1 MSLSKINPT
10 TTKTWQKLQHHFDEI
25 EGTHILDMFIDNPKR
40 EQEQNIVVDDF
51 FVDFSKNKWTKETID
66 LFINL
71 AEELNLKE
79 NIKNYF
85 EANTFNFT
93 ENRAVL
99 HTALRSKKNS
109 IRVGDK
115 NIIEDVEQVKAKI
128 KKFTNRIIDGK
139 QTGYTSLPF
148 TDIVNIGVGGSD
160 LGSKFVCN
168 SLKYYK
174 NHLNTHFVS
183 NIDGDATIDILQKL
197 NPETTL
203 VIVVSKSFGT
213 QETLKN
219 AVLVQNWF
227 LKQAPKT
234 AISKHFVAVTSNIEE
249 AKTFGINEDNIFPM
263 WNWVGGRFSL
273 WSAVGL
279 SIALSVSYEN
289 FDALLNGAES
299 ADTHFLK
306 ADLSE
311 NIPVLMAFLSIW
323 YTNFHKTTARAVI
336 PYAES
341 LEFFIPY
348 LQQAEMESCGKS
360 ADRNC
365 EEVNYQTGGVVFGTM
380 GTNSQHAFMQLLH
393 QGTKMIPTDFIGF
406 CRSLHKED
414 EHQKILMANLIAQ
427 SNALAFGT
435 KGEITD
441 NLYKKF
447 DGNKPSTT
455 FLIKELTPESLG
467 KLIAFYEH
475 KIFVQGILW
484 NINCYDQF
492 GVELGKKITNSLLET
507 IDTKEISP
515 LINFYN
521 QNKK

>member
-10 TTKTWQKLQHHFDEI
+10 TTKTWQKLQNHFDEI
-25 EGTHILDMFIDNPKR
+25 EGDHMLDMFHDNPKR
-40 EQEQNIVVDDF
+40 EQQLSIVFRDF
-51 FVDFSKNKWTKETID
+51 FVDFSKNRWTKSTID
-66 LFINL
+66 LFIDL
-71 AEELNLKE
+71 AKELKLKD
-79 NIKNYF
+79 NIKHYF

-93 ENRAVL
+93 EDRAVL
-99 HTALRSKKNS
+99 HTALRSKQHS
-109 IRVGDK
+109 IQVNNK
-115 NIIEDVEQVKAKI
+115 NIIDDISQVKIKI
-128 KKFTNRIIDGK
+128 KSFTENIISGK
-139 QTGYTSLPF
+139 QTGYTDKPF
-148 TDIVNIGVGGSD
+148 TDVVNIGVGGSD

-168 SLKYYK
+168 SLKFYK

-203 VIVVSKSFGT
+203 FIVVSKSFGT
-213 QETLKN
+213 QETLQN
-219 AVLVQNWF
+219 AKLVQNWF
-227 LKQAPKT
+227 LEQAPKS
-234 AISKHFVAVTSNIEE
+234 AISEHFVAVTSNIEM
-249 AKTFGINEDNIFPM
+249 ATTFGISNENIFPM

-279 SIALSVSYEN
+279 SIALGIGYQN

-299 ADTHFLK
+299 ADEHFLK
-306 ADLSE
+306 TEFSE
-311 NIPVLMAFLSIW
+311 NIPVLMAFLSVW
-323 YTNFHKTTARAVI
+323 HTNFFNTNARAVI

-365 EEVNYQTGGVVFGTM
+365 KQVNYQTGGVVFGTM

-393 QGTKMIPTDFIGF
+393 QGTKTIPTDFIGF
-406 CRSLHKED
+406 CKSLHKED
-414 EHQKILMANLIAQ
+414 EHQKILIANLIAQ

-435 KGEITD
+435 KEEKVD
-441 NLYKKF
+441 NLYKHF

-455 FLIKELTPESLG
+455 FLIKELSPASLG
-467 KLIAFYEH
+467 RLIAFYEH

-507 IDTKEISP
+507 IETKEISP

>member
-1 MSLSKINPT
+1 MNLSKTNPT

-25 EGTHILDMFIDNPKR
+25 EGMHMLDMFTGNPKR
-40 EQEQNIVVDDF
+40 KQQLNVVFNDF
-51 FVDFSKNKWTKETID
+51 FVDFSKNRWTKKTID

-71 AEELNLKE
+71 AKELNLKE
-79 NIKNYF
+79 NIQNYF
-85 EANTFNFT
+85 KANTFNFT

-99 HTALRSKKNS
+99 HTALRSKQDS
-109 IRVGDK
+109 IQVDDK
-115 NIIEDVEQVKAKI
+115 NIIEDVLKVKSKI
-128 KKFTNRIIDGK
+128 KRFTKNIIEGRQSGYTGK
-139 QTGYTSLPF
+139 QF

-168 SLKYYK
+168 SLKFYK
-174 NHLNTHFVS
+174 NHLKTHFVS

-203 VIVVSKSFGT
+203 FIIVSKSFGT

-219 AVLVQNWF
+219 AELVQNWF
-227 LKQAPKT
+227 LMQAPKN
-234 AISKHFVAVTSNIEE
+234 AISAHFIAVTSNVEKAI
-249 AKTFGINEDNIFPM
+249 TFGVSEDNIFPM

-279 SIALSVSYEN
+279 SIALSIGYEN
-289 FDALLNGAES
+289 YEALLNGAES
-299 ADTHFLK
+299 ADTHFLNS
-306 ADLSE
+306 DFSE
-311 NIPVLMAFLSIW
+311 NIPVLMAFLSVW
-323 YTNFHKTTARAVI
+323 HANFHKTNAIAVI

-360 ADRNC
+360 VDRNC
-365 EEVNYQTGGVVFGTM
+365 KSVNYQTGGVVFGAM

-393 QGTKMIPTDFIGF
+393 QGTKIIPTDFIGF
-406 CRSLHKED
+406 CKSLHKED
-414 EHQKILMANLIAQ
+414 EHQKILIANLIAQ

-435 KGEITD
+435 KDKKTD
-441 NLYKKF
+441 NLYKHF

-455 FLIKELTPESLG
+455 ILIKELTPESLG

-492 GVELGKKITNSLLET
+492 GVELGKKITDSLLKTIENTET
-507 IDTKEISP
+507 SP

-521 QNKK
+521 QNK